1 MDCEQAAQG
10 RVRHRSLKSRPGA
23 LKRKERVVRAEMER
37 FGRSLA
43 SMSGAAAAEEKQ
55 ATVQQGGQ
63 PGGEAME
70 TETQQ
75 QQQQPAAP
83 AASRW
88 AALRGQISKTM
99 EQNPAFLNKT

>member
-1 MDCEQAAQG
+1 MDREQAAQG

-23 LKRKERVVRAEMER
+23 LKRKEKVVRAEMER

-43 SMSGAAAAEEKQ
+43 SMSGTGEELEKKE
-55 ATVQQGGQ
+55 
-63 PGGEAME
+63 GGEAME
-70 TETQQ
+70 TETKQQ
-75 QQQQPAAP
+75 QAAP

>member
-1 MDCEQAAQG
+1 MDREQAAQG

-43 SMSGAAAAEEKQ
+43 CMSGAAAAEEKQ

>member
-1 MDCEQAAQG
+1 MDREQAAQG

-43 SMSGAAAAEEKQ
+43 NMSTAGEEVEKKQ
-55 ATVQQGGQ
+55 
-63 PGGEAME
+63 GGEAME

-75 QQQQPAAP
+75 QQQQAAP